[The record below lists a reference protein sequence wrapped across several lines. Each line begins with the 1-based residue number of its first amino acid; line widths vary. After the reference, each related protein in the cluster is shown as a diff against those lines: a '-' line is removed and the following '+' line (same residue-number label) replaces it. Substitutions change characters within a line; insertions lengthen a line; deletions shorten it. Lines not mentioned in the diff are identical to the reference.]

1 MTGADSASL
10 SSSLNKFLNFLRQVR
25 GGHPQHWGRECPF
38 TARDVDF
45 AGVNPTWVFS
55 IRATVVP
62 AEPASLRSAAQVSCA
77 ANRTRRDLTGDAL
90 DPYAGLHVALLAQ
103 RR

>member
-10 SSSLNKFLNFLRQVR
+10 SSTLNKFLNFLRQAR
-25 GGHPQHWGRECPF
+25 GAHPQNWGREYPF
-38 TARDVDF
+38 TAPEVGF

-55 IRATVVP
+55 IRAAVVP
-62 AEPASLRSAAQVSCA
+62 AEQAPIRSAAQVSSA
-77 ANRTRRDLTGDAL
+77 ASRTRRDLTGDAL
-90 DPYAGLHVALLAQ
+90 DRYAGLHDALLAQ